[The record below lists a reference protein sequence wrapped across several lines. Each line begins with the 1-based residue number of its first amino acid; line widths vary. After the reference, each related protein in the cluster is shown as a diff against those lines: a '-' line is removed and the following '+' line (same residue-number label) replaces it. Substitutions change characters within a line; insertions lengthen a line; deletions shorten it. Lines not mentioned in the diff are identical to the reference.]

1 MTSRFDTENG
11 MAMAMVRL
19 AQRWCGASTPVNML
33 HADDLK
39 LFHPLDSSAP
49 QAAHMFY
56 ELRSLG
62 YSMVMGWVNEPYAA
76 GDATI
81 YDVLLTAAGEGKGL
95 KDSELAN
102 MQKWRRD
109 NKVMWVSE
117 LLRADGR
124 TLRQRF
130 TVGLKHAVTNCEP
143 DAMRLCKIAFGS
155 GRTAPGPT
163 ARVGLPLAAAWD
175 SMEIGDFV
183 WRMSCVCKIVRKK
196 SV

>member
-1 MTSRFDTENG
+1 
-11 MAMAMVRL
+11 
-19 AQRWCGASTPVNML
+19 ML
-33 HADDLK
+33 HTDDLK
-39 LFHPLDSSAP
+39 LFHPLGSSAP

-62 YSMVMGWVNEPYAA
+62 YSLVMGWVNEPYAA

-102 MQKWRRD
+102 MQRWRRD

-124 TLRQRF
+124 TLRRRF
-130 TVGLKHAVTNCEP
+130 TAGLNNAVTNCEP
-143 DAMRLCKIAFGS
+143 DAMRLCKLAFGS
-155 GRTAPGPT
+155 GRTAPALT

-183 WRMSCVCKIVRKK
+183 WRKNCVCKIVRKK
-196 SV
+196 SVWCRVGRDGTR